1 MRIGI
6 NTGLVVVG
14 KIGDDL
20 RMGYTAVG
28 DAINLAACPAPQA
41 VLRPS
46 RPYEGHHF
54 LQARLR

>member
-14 KIGDDL
+14 KSGDNL

-41 VLRPS
+41 VWRPR
-46 RPYEGHHF
+46 RP
-54 LQARLR
+54 